1 MNRPEKQLK
10 ESGDLVQKENEK
22 GLVIVYTGDGKG
34 KTTAALGL
42 CIRAAGYDKRV
53 CIIQFIKG
61 SWKYGELDGIKKLA
75 PNVEL
80 YQKGLGFIG
89 IIDDK
94 LDKSEHIKAAGETL
108 GFAKEKMHSG
118 KYDIVILDEINVAI
132 HLNLISVEDVI
143 SIIDNKP
150 ESLDL
155 VLTGRNAKD
164 EIIERADLVTE
175 MREIKHPFQKG
186 IKAKKGIDF

>member
-1 MNRPEKQLK
+1 MEK
-10 ESGDLVQKENEK
+10 EK

-34 KTTAALGL
+34 KTTASLGL
-42 CIRAAGYDKRV
+42 CVRAVGYNQKV

-61 SWKYGELDGIKKLA
+61 SWKYGELDGIKRLA

-80 YQKGLGFIG
+80 FQKGLGFVG

-94 LDKSEHIKAAGETL
+94 LDKSEHIRA
-108 GFAKEKMHSG
+108 AKEALEFAREKIHG
-118 KYDIVILDEINVAI
+118 GEYDIVILDEINVA
-132 HLNLISVEDVI
+132 LQLKLIEVDDVVN
-143 SIIDNKP
+143 IIENKP
-150 ESLDL
+150 EFLDL
-155 VLTGRNAKD
+155 VLTGRNARD
-164 EIIERADLVTE
+164 EIIDRADLVTE